1 MAKPDRSTM
10 IRILAVA
17 LTTALLLLP
26 LLLQA
31 EPAAEEA
38 EPLPAPPLEVEL
50 ELDTEVTVFP
60 TLVISEAMAP
70 DGAVPLVEAPPVVE
84 GTGVIGHLLPEA
96 PGALDEH
103 EESSSEPAPDVPTV
117 VTAPA
122 DPIVPP
128 PTTQLSVTLDWYLNP
143 QHATLLI
150 AREKGM
156 FLRRGLDVALVVPAD
171 PNVPAKLLAAG
182 RTDLALGR
190 QTQLHLLVDSGM
202 PLVRIATLIAA
213 PVSGL
218 MLRANADSE
227 KQDLAVEGM
236 RIGYTDADGRD
247 AMLQSVLSELLGTVN
262 GLDLVELKD
271 TNYAMLD
278 AMRAQDVDG
287 MMMHH
292 RYLLPRQ
299 LADEGIFT
307 HTLPIEEFGLPLHD
321 GLILMANR
329 DQLNGKRDALRR
341 FVSALE
347 EAALWIV
354 NHPREAW
361 ELLEK
366 AEPALADPI
375 NREAWA
381 GIAPRFSLQPAAVDK
396 GRYLRLEQYLLEAG
410 IIEVP
415 TPLERLAIDLG
426 TATP

>member
-38 EPLPAPPLEVEL
+38 EPLPAPPLELDL

-60 TLVISEAMAP
+60 PLAISETPAA

-84 GTGVIGHLLPEA
+84 GAGVIGHLLPEA

-103 EESSSEPAPDVPTV
+103 ETSSSEPALDVPTV

-122 DPIVPP
+122 DPIAPP

-218 MLRANADSE
+218 MLRANADLE
-227 KQDLAVEGM
+227 KQELVVEGI
-236 RIGYTDADGRD
+236 RIGYTDVDGRD
-247 AMLQSVLSELLGTVN
+247 AMLRSVLSELLGTAN

-271 TNYAMLD
+271 TNYGMLD

-287 MMMHH
+287 MIMHH

-299 LADEGIFT
+299 LADEGILT

-341 FVSALE
+341 FVLALE

-375 NREAWA
+375 NREAWS

-396 GRYLRLEQYLLEAG
+396 GRYLRLEQYLLDAG

>member
-31 EPAAEEA
+31 EPVAEEA
-38 EPLPAPPLEVEL
+38 DPLPVPPL

-60 TLVISEAMAP
+60 PLVTGEAMAP

-84 GTGVIGHLLPEA
+84 GAGVIGHLLPEA

-103 EESSSEPAPDVPTV
+103 EASSSEPAPDVPTV

-247 AMLQSVLSELLGTVN
+247 AMLQSVLSELLGTAN

-271 TNYAMLD
+271 TNYGMLD

-299 LADEGIFT
+299 LADEGILT

-347 EAALWIV
+347 EATLWIV

>member
-1 MAKPDRSTM
+1 MAKLDRSTM
-10 IRILAVA
+10 IRILSIA
-17 LTTALLLLP
+17 LTTSLLVLP

-31 EPAAEEA
+31 EPAGEEA
-38 EPLPAPPLEVEL
+38 EPLPAPPLEL

-60 TLVISEAMAP
+60 PLVISEALAP
-70 DGAVPLVEAPPVVE
+70 DVAVPLVEVPPVVD
-84 GTGVIGHLLPEA
+84 GVGVIGHLLPDVTV
-96 PGALDEH
+96 ALDEH
-103 EESSSEPAPDVPTV
+103 ETNSSEPALDVPTV

-156 FLRRGLDVALVVPAD
+156 FQRRGLDVALVVPAD

-190 QTQLHLLVDSGM
+190 QTQLHLLVDGGM

-218 MLRANADSE
+218 MLRANADPE
-227 KQDLAVEGM
+227 KQELAVEGM
-236 RIGYTDADGRD
+236 RIGYTDVDGRD
-247 AMLQSVLSELLGTVN
+247 AMLRSVLSELLGTAN
-262 GLDLVELKD
+262 GLDLVELQD

-292 RYLLPRQ
+292 RFLLPRQ
-299 LADEGIFT
+299 LADEGILT

-329 DQLNGKRDALRR
+329 EQLNGKRDALRR
-341 FVSALE
+341 FISALE

-354 NHPREAW
+354 NHPLEAW
-361 ELLEK
+361 ALLEK

-375 NREAWA
+375 NREAWS

-396 GRYLRLEQYLLEAG
+396 GRYLRLEQYLLDAG
-410 IIEVP
+410 IIEAS
-415 TPLERLAIDLG
+415 TPLERLTIDLG
-426 TATP
+426 GPTP